1 MDYNDF
7 SFDIRTVQGDIRLT
21 PGDIQDLLNGDIEHI
36 RIGNETILVKDFLM
50 QDAYRMG
57 ADLFNPSTY
66 QLITDE
72 ALKLQEAQYE
82 IDEQAMK
89 DTQQM

>member
-1 MDYNDF
+1 
-7 SFDIRTVQGDIRLT
+7 
-21 PGDIQDLLNGDIEHI
+21 
-36 RIGNETILVKDFLM
+36 M